1 MLLGE
6 GTKGAICY
14 EPERKVQANS
24 DRSDIRV
31 FETGLSTQQ
40 YGDNRQSTRTA
51 EEEECLRLIKIAKE
65 QGLYIDKSDWGKFG
79 DRRMIPT
86 GESIV
91 FLSEDGTTFTKMKSP
106 FAKDPMKHILPEDI
120 IYEHLIHNILFP
132 STRYRFVGFSED
144 IKGIRIVLQQR
155 NISDMFQV
163 PSQKTIDDYLI
174 NQLGLTKEDRYF
186 YGNEYL
192 AITDVA
198 NVSDNVLC
206 DEDGKLYFI
215 DPIIRLKESGKK
227 NTDPCVKQSVVD
239 HSSVI
244 FSCSLGSFAA
254 KTLFYL
260 KKMFINSLFSFIFCN
275 FAMHSQ

>member
-1 MLLGE
+1 MKTLVVSQLNRKFAAKTIIMKSYGRKIIDYIFKRWAE
-6 GTKGAICY
+6 CPAICY
-14 EPERKVQANS
+14 EPERKVQADS

-31 FETGLSTQQ
+31 FETGLSPQQ

-65 QGLYIDKSDWGKFG
+65 QGLYIDKLDWGKFG

-106 FAKDPMKHILPEDI
+106 FAKAPMKHILPEDI
-120 IYEHLIHNILFP
+120 IYEHLIHNMLFP

-192 AITDVA
+192 AITDVS

-215 DPIIRLKESGKK
+215 DPIIRLKKSGREVWEYLYR
-227 NTDPCVKQSVVD
+227 TRCV
-239 HSSVI
+239 
-244 FSCSLGSFAA
+244 
-254 KTLFYL
+254 
-260 KKMFINSLFSFIFCN
+260 
-275 FAMHSQ
+275 